1 MATTGRAAKKIGNKA
16 PIRPYVETI
25 VDHLRE
31 AAEELSAEELE
42 GFVEALQSGKRI
54 FVMGAGRSG
63 LVAKAF
69 AMRLMHLG
77 FTTFVVGETTTPAL
91 DKYDTVVAITGSGR
105 TRSILELGKTAKELG
120 ARLALVTS
128 RRDSPMAEMA
138 TALLVVK
145 GPPSR
150 AQTPADYEKRQLRGE
165 YRSLAPLGTL
175 FETAAMVVLDGVI
188 AHLMER
194 KGISEKE
201 LKARHAVLE

>member
-1 MATTGRAAKKIGNKA
+1 MKKTTRNA

-25 VDHLRE
+25 VAHLQE

-42 GFVEALQSGKRI
+42 GFIEALQSGRRI

-77 FTTFVVGETTTPAL
+77 LTTFVVGETTTPAL
-91 DKYDTVVAITGSGR
+91 DENDTVVAISGSGR
-105 TRSILELGKTAKELG
+105 TRSILELGRTAKEIG

-128 RRDSPMAEMA
+128 RRDSPMAKMA
-138 TALLVVK
+138 TVVLRVK
-145 GPPSR
+145 GPPPR
-150 AQTPADYEKRQLRGE
+150 PQIPADYEKRQLRGE

-194 KGISEKE
+194 RGVSEKE

>member
-1 MATTGRAAKKIGNKA
+1 MTKKGAT

-31 AAEELSAEELE
+31 AAEELKAEELE
-42 GFVEALQSGKRI
+42 GFVEALQGGKRV

-77 FTTFVVGETTTPAL
+77 FTAFVVGETTTPAL
-91 DKYDTVVAITGSGR
+91 DRYDTVVAITGSGR

-145 GPPSR
+145 GPLSQT
-150 AQTPADYEKRQLRGE
+150 QTPADYEKRQLRGE

-188 AHLMER
+188 AHLMEKR
-194 KGISEKE
+194 GISEKE